1 MKIRVFDAP
10 VYLHSTGGGSI
21 HVDIEHPMF
30 GRILGEGDR
39 TFCQGK
45 GDHGIFLTLE
55 PEMVQRAA
63 AVMRMRTTEGEE
75 PSLLTTLLAKKL
87 DEIADLLE
95 VIGDEYRPMAYRRA
109 ARNLEWTPLDLV
121 GLLESGELTS
131 IHGIGQR
138 MASII
143 REFVE
148 TGRMEY
154 LDQLRAQV
162 PVFPGLLQLP
172 GMDVRTAKLIH
183 DRFGVSDID
192 DLGRVVR
199 EGRLTLDRQPLSLE
213 ESVLLEVFNYWSG
226 KFSEVFACLFSG
238 LDKVEGLRRWFN
250 PDSISYF
257 APLRG
262 SRCNLFDVCPR
273 SERGVEV
280 IMIDVGKNL
289 SEKYVTRMEEL
300 FPPCE
305 PFENNI
311 RTYLSDGEVANKFVD
326 LVREIVEEDP
336 CWRA

>member
-1 MKIRVFDAP
+1 MKIRIFDAP

-30 GRILGEGDR
+30 GHILEKGDR

-63 AVMRMRTTEGEE
+63 TLMRMRTIEGKE
-75 PSLLTTLLAKKL
+75 PRLLTTHLAQKF

-95 VIGDEYRPMAYRRA
+95 IMGDDYRPIAYRRA
-109 ARNLEWTPLDLV
+109 ARNLERSPLDLV
-121 GLLESGELTS
+121 GLLESEGLTS

-148 TGRMEY
+148 TGKIEY
-154 LDQLRAQV
+154 LDQLQAQV
-162 PVFPGLLQLP
+162 PVFPGLLELP
-172 GMDVRTAKLIH
+172 SMDVRTAKLIH

-192 DLGRVVR
+192 ELGKVIR
-199 EGRLTLDRQPLSLE
+199 EGRLALGRQPLSLE
-213 ESVLLEVFNYWSG
+213 ESVMLEVFTRWSG
-226 KFSEVFACLFSG
+226 NFSKVFKCLFSG
-238 LDKVEGLRRWFN
+238 LDRIEPLRRWFN

-257 APLRG
+257 APLEG

-273 SERGVEV
+273 SQRGVEV
-280 IMIDVGKNL
+280 IMVNAGKNL
-289 SEKYVTRMEEL
+289 SEEDLTRVIGL
-300 FPPCE
+300 SPHCE
-305 PFENNI
+305 PFENDL
-311 RTYLSDGEVANKFVD
+311 RVFLGDWEAVNKFIE
-326 LVREIVEEDP
+326 LVREIIEEDSS
-336 CWRA
+336 WRP